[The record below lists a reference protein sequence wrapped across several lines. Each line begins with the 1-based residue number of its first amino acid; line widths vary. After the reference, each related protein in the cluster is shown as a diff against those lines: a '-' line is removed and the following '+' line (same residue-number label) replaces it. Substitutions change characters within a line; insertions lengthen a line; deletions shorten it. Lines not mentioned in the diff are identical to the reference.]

1 MKKLMIA
8 VALVAGAMMA
18 NASTYTWAAK
28 SGYFYIPGGSTADD
42 KIVSD
47 ATGYLFDSATISRDA
62 LLAALRDN
70 TYADVAAAFSAKGV
84 TAAPNTEVG
93 TNARFDTSDKFNY
106 GTPGD
111 HDFFAVLVAD
121 DVDAVFFTDVK
132 TVTGMTTEG
141 DPTAIKF
148 GSLTDPSQGKINPL
162 ETTKVATAGGWY
174 ATQAVPEPT
183 SGLLLLLGV
192 AGLAL
197 RRRRA

>member
-28 SGYFYIPGGSTADD
+28 SGYFYTPGGSADAD
-42 KIVSD
+42 KIVAN

-62 LLAALRDN
+62 LLAALKDN

-84 TAAPNTEVG
+84 STAPNTGVG
-93 TNARFDTSDKFNY
+93 SNARFDTSAEFEY

-121 DVDAVFFTDVK
+121 DVDAVYFTDVK
-132 TVTGMTTEG
+132 TATGMTTSG
-141 DPTAIKF
+141 DVAAIKF
-148 GSLTDPSQGKINPL
+148 SSLTTPSQGKINPL
-162 ETTKVATAGGWY
+162 DTLKVASAGGWY